1 MKHIL
6 NLSIFIALAIVVWW
20 SITSSFNDSDSIQ
33 QASGT
38 DYAQIFMN
46 KFEMT
51 SMDKDG
57 NPSYILNGSYLHRS
71 NDSDDTKI
79 DQPVFQLLQGNTHWK
94 ISADNAILND
104 KTETIQLKDNVLMQQ
119 KNIKPA
125 VTIRTQYLMINTKTQ
140 IAQTQVAV
148 NITHGKSH
156 LSSNGMVFNNTTNVL
171 ELSPNVYGQYL
182 PHE

>member
-6 NLSIFIALAIVVWW
+6 SLSIFIALAIIVWW
-20 SITSSFNDSDSIQ
+20 SITSSFDEGDDIQ
-33 QASGT
+33 QVSGT

-51 SMDKDG
+51 SIGKDG
-57 NPSYILNGSYLHRS
+57 NPSYILNGSYLQRA
-71 NDSDDTKI
+71 NDSNDTKI
-79 DQPVFQLLQGNTHWK
+79 DQPVFQLFQDNKHWE

-125 VTIRTQYLMINTKTQ
+125 VTIRTQYLIINTKTQ

-148 NITHGKSH
+148 NITQGKSN
-156 LSSNGMVFNNTTNVL
+156 LSSNGMIFNNATNVL
-171 ELSPNVYGQYL
+171 ELSPNVNGQYL